1 MSTAQARAIAVGGEL
16 PYNSVM
22 VPPRNLAIAAEFH
35 RVADELESQHANPFR
50 VRAYRQAA
58 RLIARLQEDAG
69 ELARRGELT
78 KLKGIGRDL
87 AQKVAL
93 FCDGGR
99 IEATADP
106 SLEVPTA
113 LAAWLQLPGFSPSLI
128 RHLHDHLCIRSLDD
142 LEALVRSRLLRT
154 LPDFTANDEHVL
166 EGIRRLRAGT
176 PSP

>member
-1 MSTAQARAIAVGGEL
+1 
-16 PYNSVM
+16 M
-22 VPPRNLAIAAEFH
+22 VAPRNLAIAAEFH
-35 RVADELESQHANPFR
+35 RVADELESRHANPFR

-106 SLEVPTA
+106 SPEVPTA

-154 LPDFTANDEHVL
+154 LPDFTADDEHVL